1 MTRRKRFYYSLAT
14 TAAIVAAG
22 LAVLL
27 SFVTRI

>member
-1 MTRRKRFYYSLAT
+1 MTSRKRFYYSMAT

-27 SFVTRI
+27 SFVTHV